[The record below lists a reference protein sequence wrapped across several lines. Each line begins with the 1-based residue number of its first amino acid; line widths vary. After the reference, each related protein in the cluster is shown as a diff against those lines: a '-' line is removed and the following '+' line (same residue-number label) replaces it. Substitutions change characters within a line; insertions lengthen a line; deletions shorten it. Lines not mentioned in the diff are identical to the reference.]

1 MASSI
6 VCSKAVVLLFYSL
19 FVVAPIVC
27 GGLLLDTC
35 FVLLK
40 HFALSSFAIISL
52 GRR

>member
-6 VCSKAVVLLFYSL
+6 VCSNAVVLLFYSL

-35 FVLLK
+35 FFF
-40 HFALSSFAIISL
+40 FAVAFCPF
-52 GRR
+52 